1 MKTHSIMLR
10 GYDDNRSIDRSEERH
25 TAPSAMRCKAN
36 RKKKNRVST
45 FSTPSQYVLPSV
57 DPSAERHTAPSATM
71 YNKNRQ
77 KKFRESTFS
86 KPSLYVL
93 PRVYSSKKR

>member
-1 MKTHSIMLR
+1 MKTHSRMLR
-10 GYDDNRSIDRSEERH
+10 GYDNNQSIDR
-25 TAPSAMRCKAN
+25 
-36 RKKKNRVST
+36 
-45 FSTPSQYVLPSV
+45 
-57 DPSAERHTAPSATM
+57 SAERHTAPSATM